1 MEEDHR
7 APSGPGGRHGH
18 LRWAPGMQISHPSWG
33 RRPLP
38 LPRRRLCRQGRR
50 ALGVALVTGLTLGFR
65 DALRPEPDEPVVV
78 VAEEAGEP
86 PSVGSVTLYFHP
98 EVPEATLVLVR

>member
-1 MEEDHR
+1 
-7 APSGPGGRHGH
+7 
-18 LRWAPGMQISHPSWG
+18 MQNRDPSWS
-33 RRPLP
+33 
-38 LPRRRLCRQGRR
+38 RR

-78 VAEEAGEP
+78 VEEGGEP
-86 PSVGSVTLYFHP
+86 PPLGSVTLYFHP